1 MTRVVLSYWKSVE
14 GLHAFVCGPAHRE
27 GWNWWNS
34 TAHKHPHLGI
44 MHEVYAAPPGAW
56 ENINVNF
63 VPFGIGELWL
73 SSFSK
78 RVFIWHI
85 GETKSIV
92 KTADG
97 TELKSTLIRASQKE
111 WKSMSGRMNRTVE

>member
-14 GLHAFVCGPAHRE
+14 GLHAFARGPAHRE
-27 GWNWWNS
+27 GWNWWSS
-34 TAHKHPHLGI
+34 TVHEHPHLGI

-73 SSFSK
+73 SSFFQARIYLAHRRNK
-78 RVFIWHI
+78 IHCQNCGWNGAEDHPYQ
-85 GETKSIV
+85 GKSE
-92 KTADG
+92 G
-97 TELKSTLIRASQKE
+97 
-111 WKSMSGRMNRTVE
+111 VEINAG

>member
-1 MTRVVLSYWKSVE
+1 ME
-14 GLHAFVCGPAHRE
+14 GLHAFACGPSHRE
-27 GWNWWNS
+27 GWNWWNR
-34 TAHKHPHLGI
+34 TVHEHPHLGI

-63 VPFGIGELWL
+63 VPFGIGKLRL
-73 SSFSK
+73 SCFFFFK
-78 RVFIWHI
+78 RVFIWHT
-85 GETKSIV
+85 GETKSVV

-111 WKSMSGRMNRTVE
+111 WKSMLGRMGRTVE